1 MWSSN
6 WNWAQALTDLQTG
19 LGAPEPAA
27 WFVSYFVGAF
37 ILINALLLLAMALI
51 WLTRKIVS
59 RIQDRLGP
67 NRLGPYGL
75 VQTVA
80 DVLKLMTKEIITPR
94 DVDLVA
100 YNLAPILG
108 VIGVLI
114 VFAVLPFAPGVI
126 GADLN
131 VGVLFIPALGSV
143 GIMAALMAGWASNN
157 KYALLSGFRV
167 VAQLLSYEIPMVLAM
182 LLPVLLAGTM
192 SLQGISHAQRLELF
206 GFNIGLGWYGFML
219 PAALIIFFIASLAE
233 AEQPPFDLLE
243 AESEIIAGFHI
254 EYSGMRFA
262 MFFLAQFLNTWFLS
276 AIASVLFLGGFQGP
290 FVDQVPLLGFVYLT
304 LKTLVFYAIVMWIK
318 GTVPRVR
325 IDQMMAFAWKVLIPL
340 VLALVLWAFIV
351 LKIPAPGALDDRWVQ
366 YPLLLIGNVVVIY
379 IVSRVLSNYY
389 RTESL
394 RSKRA
399 FSPRSLIGT
408 MQPAAEGTAP
418 VGLHAG
424 D

>member
-1 MWSSN
+1 MWGQN
-6 WNWAQALTDLQTG
+6 WTWAQALTDLQTS

-27 WFVSYFVGAF
+27 WFVSYFIGAF
-37 ILINALLLLAMALI
+37 ILVNASLVLAMFLI

-59 RIQDRLGP
+59 RMQDRLGP
-67 NRLGPYGL
+67 NRLGPWGL

-94 DVDLVA
+94 DVDIVA
-100 YNLAPILG
+100 YNLAPILS
-108 VIGVLI
+108 VLGVLV
-114 VFAVLPFAPGVI
+114 VFAVLPFAPGIV

-131 VGVLFIPALGSV
+131 VAVLFIPALGSV

-167 VAQLLSYEIPMVLAM
+167 VAQLLSYEIPMVLSM
-182 LLPVLLAGTM
+182 LLPVLLAGSM
-192 SLQGISHAQRLELF
+192 SMQTISGDQALNLF
-206 GFNIGLGWYGFML
+206 GFNIGLGWYVFL
-219 PAALIIFFIASLAE
+219 VPAAFLIFFISALAE

-262 MFFLAQFLNTWFLS
+262 MFFLAQFLNTWFL
-276 AIASVLFLGGFQGP
+276 AGIASVLFLGGWQGP
-290 FVDQVPLLGFVYLT
+290 FVDQIPLLGFFYIT
-304 LKTLVFYAIVMWIK
+304 GKTVLLYAVVMWVK

-351 LKIPAPGALDDRWVQ
+351 LKIPAPGTLDDRLVQ
-366 YPLLLIGNVVVIY
+366 YPLLLIGNIVVIY
-379 IVSRVLSNYY
+379 IVSQVLSRYY
-389 RTESL
+389 RTEAL

-399 FSPRSLIGT
+399 FAPRTLIGT
-408 MQPAAEGTAP
+408 MQPAAESPSAVTMS
-418 VGLHAG
+418 G

>member
-1 MWSSN
+1 MWSSD
-6 WNWAQALTDLQTG
+6 WNWAQSLTDLQTS
-19 LGAPEPAA
+19 LGAPEGAA
-27 WFVSYFVGAF
+27 WFVTYFIGAF
-37 ILINALLLLAMALI
+37 ILVNALLVLAMFLI

-59 RIQDRLGP
+59 RMQDRLGP
-67 NRLGPYGL
+67 NRLGPWGL

-143 GIMAALMAGWASNN
+143 GIMAALMAGWSSNN

-192 SLQGISHAQRLELF
+192 SLHGISEAQSLSLF
-206 GFNIGLGWYGFML
+206 GFNLGLGWYVWIM
-219 PAALIIFFIASLAE
+219 PAALLIFFISSLAE

-276 AIASVLFLGGFQGP
+276 AIAAVLFLGGWQGP
-290 FVDQVPLLGFVYLT
+290 FVDQLPILGFFYLT
-304 LKTLVFYAIVMWIK
+304 AKTVIFYAIVMWIK

-351 LKIPAPGALDDRWVQ
+351 LKLPAPGNIDDRWIQ
-366 YPLLLIGNVVVIY
+366 YPLLLIGNVIVIW
-379 IVSRVLSNYY
+379 IVSNTLTRYY
-389 RTESL
+389 RTEQL
-394 RSKRA
+394 RTKRA
-399 FSPRSLIGT
+399 FTPRSLIGT
-408 MQPAAEGTAP
+408 MQPADTAP
-418 VGLHAG
+418 ALASMQSG

>member
-1 MWSSN
+1 MWSSD
-6 WNWAQALTDLQTG
+6 WNWAQALTDLQMS
-19 LGAPEPAA
+19 LGAPEGAA
-27 WFVSYFVGAF
+27 WFVTYFIGAF
-37 ILINALLLLAMALI
+37 ILVNALLVLAMFLI

-59 RIQDRLGP
+59 RMQDRLGP
-67 NRLGPYGL
+67 NRLGPWGL

-94 DVDLVA
+94 DVDLIA

-114 VFAVLPFAPGVI
+114 AFAVLPLAPGFA

-131 VGVLFIPALGSV
+131 VGVLFIPALGSI
-143 GIMAALMAGWASNN
+143 GIMAALMAGWSSNN

-182 LLPVLLAGTM
+182 LLPVLLAGSM
-192 SLQGISHAQRLELF
+192 SLQDISRAQGLNVF
-206 GFNIGLGWYGFML
+206 GWNLGLGWYMWIM
-219 PAALIIFFIASLAE
+219 PAALLIFFISSLAE

-276 AIASVLFLGGFQGP
+276 AIAAVLFLGGWQGP
-290 FVDQVPLLGFVYLT
+290 FIDQAPILGFVYLT
-304 LKTLVFYAIVMWIK
+304 AKTAIFYAIVMWIK

-351 LKIPAPGALDDRWVQ
+351 LKLPAPGNIDDRWLQ
-366 YPLLLIGNVVVIY
+366 YPLLLLGNIVVIW
-379 IVSRVLSNYY
+379 IVSNVLSRYY
-389 RTESL
+389 RTEAL

-399 FSPRSLIGT
+399 FTPHSLIGT
-408 MQPAAEGTAP
+408 MQPAESAP
-418 VGLHAG
+418 ALATMHSG